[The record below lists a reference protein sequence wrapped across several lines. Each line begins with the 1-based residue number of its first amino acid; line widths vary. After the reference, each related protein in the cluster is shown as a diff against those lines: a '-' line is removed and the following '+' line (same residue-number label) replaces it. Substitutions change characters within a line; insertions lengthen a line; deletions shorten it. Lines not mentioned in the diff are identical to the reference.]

1 MDKIENL
8 IENIFKIEDIDDIIL
23 KNLNENID
31 KIINNLSCIIEHLN
45 ILILGPSGVGKST
58 LINEVYKREKCKTG
72 KGTPCTQGEP
82 QYFSSEDNEGY
93 EKYIRLADSRGIE
106 KGEYGVNEVVN
117 SAKKFINFYLEKK
130 IQMNTSI

>member
-1 MDKIENL
+1 MVL
-8 IENIFKIEDIDDIIL
+8 V
-23 KNLNENID
+23 
-31 KIINNLSCIIEHLN
+31 S
-45 ILILGPSGVGKST
+45 
-58 LINEVYKREKCKTG
+58 KREKCKTG

-82 QYFSSEDNEGY
+82 KYFSSEDNEGY

-130 IQMNTSI
+130 SRWIRPFNLVLYNWHKIRKNWTWIINWISKIIYCS